1 MDFVIKLLHIVFFG
15 GITFIIFKKYN
26 RRVPVKPI
34 YIGILLLFL
43 VFLIGMNTMY
53 KVISNTLLFMLLM
66 FSFSVIVLN
75 VVKNFI
81 SLENKSV
88 LSNNNDLKEKYKRVR
103 SVFFEKIIPVM
114 VYLYQVLL
122 ILLPPV
128 FERMSHKH

>member
-1 MDFVIKLLHIVFFG
+1 MDFVIKLLHIVLFG

-26 RRVPVKPI
+26 RRGSVKPI

-88 LSNNNDLKEKYKRVR
+88 LSNNNDLKEKYKRIR